1 MSTARMIRD
10 WTYVAVL
17 AVLLA
22 SYAASLAAQAV
33 SARAATAEPPAS
45 MCMYK
50 APPAAS

>member
-1 MSTARMIRD
+1 MSKARMIRD

-33 SARAATAEPPAS
+33 SARAAAAAPGS
-45 MCMYK
+45 VCLYK
-50 APPAAS
+50 APPASAS

>member
-1 MSTARMIRD
+1 MIRD

-17 AVLLA
+17 AVLLL

-33 SARAATAEPPAS
+33 SARAADAEPQAS

-50 APPAAS
+50 APPAAAS